1 MQRNPHPNG
10 KNPPKS
16 SFVFFDGLPYQSYT
30 LVLIALLS
38 IQLKVLSYGAT
49 ISSLKVRDASGAWRE
64 VVLGFDSLEGYLAD
78 ENRLKMNWANVDLTH
93 YNILQLLLND
103 KLPSWTG
110 NSMEQLQTRLAPCN
124 GAWRSWLERQVSR
137 A

>member
-1 MQRNPHPNG
+1 MQRNPRPNG

-93 YNILQLLLND
+93 YNILQQ
-103 KLPSWTG
+103 KIRTGSQAGCLPPPMSEHLHKNLPGIWA
-110 NSMEQLQTRLAPCN
+110 Q
-124 GAWRSWLERQVSR
+124 
-137 A
+137 